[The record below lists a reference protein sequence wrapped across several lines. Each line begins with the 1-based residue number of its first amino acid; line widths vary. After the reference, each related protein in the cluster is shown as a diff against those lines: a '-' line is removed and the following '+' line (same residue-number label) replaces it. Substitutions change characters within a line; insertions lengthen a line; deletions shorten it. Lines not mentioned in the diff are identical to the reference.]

1 MEEKK
6 KRIKSS
12 WQPPGIDPTTKTPFK
27 RRYYYGATQ
36 EEADRKRDEDR
47 AAFGNPDT
55 PTPSADHDLHM
66 LAGLLWWPRVE
77 GSRPNTIR
85 RYRDAYTR
93 HVRPKWGHLYPKD
106 VRPADVQRWI
116 NDMRSKG
123 VAPASITLY
132 RGILSSVLKLAAAEG
147 LIPSNPASAVKMP
160 KVKKRVRVVPPTG
173 VRDLLAAVD
182 GTELAAPVFL
192 ASVLGLSRGE
202 LCGLRWKTIDVRA
215 RRISIVEQR
224 LAIQGDKSGKYVG
237 TGPVK
242 RESRERSFVL
252 PSEIFEPMLHFVN
265 QESDFLCVRSKER
278 GGGPWNPERLTC
290 EWAAHRK
297 ALGFEEWHF
306 HDLRH
311 AAAGVLAFAGCDL
324 LTIAA
329 ILGHASVDMSM
340 LYAAAQEATAT
351 RGFLAVSDLLF
362 PKPDGEKS
370 STEG

>member
-1 MEEKK
+1 MEKE
-6 KRIKSS
+6 KRIKAS
-12 WQPPGIDPTTKTPFK
+12 WQPPGIDPTTKEKFK
-27 RRYYYGATQ
+27 RRFYYGKTQ
-36 EEADRKRDEDR
+36 EEADRKRDQDIE
-47 AAFGNPDT
+47 AFGNPDL
-55 PTPSADHDLHM
+55 PIPSTEHDIHM
-66 LAGLLWWPRVE
+66 LSGLLWWPRVE

-93 HVRPKWGHLYPKD
+93 HVRPKWGHLSPRD
-106 VRPADVQRWI
+106 VRPADVQRWV
-116 NDMRSKG
+116 NEMKAKG
-123 VAPASITLY
+123 IAPASITLY
-132 RGILSSVLKLAAAEG
+132 RGILSSILKLASAEG

-160 KVKKRVRVVPPTG
+160 KIKKRIRAIPPSA
-173 VRDLLAAVD
+173 VRDLLAAVE

-202 LCGLRWKTIDVRA
+202 LCGLQWKTIDVRA

-224 LAIQGDKSGKYVG
+224 LAIQGDKTGKYVG

-252 PSEIFEPMLHFVN
+252 PKEIFDPMLRYCN
-265 QESDFLCVRSKER
+265 QESDFLCVRSKTN

-290 EWAAHRK
+290 EWAEKRK
-297 ALGFEEWHF
+297 GLGYPDWHL

-311 AAAGVLAFAGCDL
+311 AAAGVLAYAGCDL

-329 ILGHASVDMSM
+329 ILGHAQIDATQ

-351 RGFLAVSDLLF
+351 RGFAAVADLLF
-362 PKPDGEKS
+362 PKPTEQKA
-370 STEG
+370 STEM